1 VVQLIRK
8 MTTSLRLALAVSSLS
23 LAAEAADTTIPA
35 HQINDGIPIYTNE
48 TFPPVTYKTPL
59 TTVYDWTGPYVGIN
73 LGGEIGKS
81 AWNGAT
87 PAIAASSRSVSGAA
101 VGLSLGY
108 NYQFGRWIGGADAD
122 IDWMSAQGDS
132 TCPVLGVCTI
142 RNPWLGTVRGRGG
155 YAFDRI
161 FPYVTAGVAF
171 GQLTAS
177 GTTPPF
183 SASSTKF
190 GFTVGGGVEY
200 AIYGPWTGK
209 AEYLYVTLSKVNC
222 PLCNPAGPFSID
234 YNLHL
239 FRLGLNYR
247 Y

>member
-1 VVQLIRK
+1 MMGPVGKTLK
-8 MTTSLRLALAVSSLS
+8 ALGLALAIACLS
-23 LAAEAADTTIPA
+23 CVAKAADATIPA
-35 HQINDGIPIYTNE
+35 YQISDAIPKYKNE
-48 TFPPVTYKTPL
+48 IFAPVTYKTEL
-59 TTVYDWTGPYVGIN
+59 STVYDWTGPYVGIN

-81 AWNGAT
+81 VWNGAS
-87 PAIAASSRSVSGAA
+87 PAVAATSRSVSGGA

-108 NYQFGRWIGGADAD
+108 NHQFGRWIGGADAD

-132 TCPVLGVCTI
+132 TCPLLGVCTM

-161 FPYVTAGVAF
+161 FPYVTAGVGF

-200 AIYGPWTGK
+200 AISGPWTGK
-209 AEYLYVTLSKVNC
+209 AEYLYVNLSKVNC
-222 PLCNPAGPFSID
+222 PLCNPAGPFSAD